1 MKSFSARKRSK
12 LTEGARAWSIN
23 KRLVASAA
31 VAGLAVGGMLAPGV
45 AGASTSTNAKATV
58 VVSGKT
64 YKFSGG
70 GCLVT
75 SSRIALG
82 IGTSGNTFGMNAK
95 VKQGKFT
102 NAQIGMVLKGKPVA
116 ITSASGTTKSNG
128 GTFTGNDVVS
138 GSTVKGT
145 FNC

>member
-1 MKSFSARKRSK
+1 MKSFNARKQSK
-12 LTEGARAWSIN
+12 LTEGGSPWSTTRRI
-23 KRLVASAA
+23 LASTA
-31 VAGLAVGGMLAPGV
+31 VAGLAVGGLIAPGV
-45 AGASTSTNAKATV
+45 AGASTSTNAKAKV

-82 IGTSGNTFGMNAK
+82 IGSGGNTFGMNAK
-95 VKQGKFT
+95 VKQGKFS
-102 NAQIGMVLKGKPVA
+102 NAQIGMVLGGKPVA
-116 ITSASGTTKSNG
+116 VTSASGTTKGTG
-128 GTFTGNDVVS
+128 GTFKGTDVVS
-138 GSTVKGT
+138 NSSVSGT

>member
-1 MKSFSARKRSK
+1 MKSFNARNRAKH
-12 LTEGARAWSIN
+12 TDGASSWTVNRRI
-23 KRLVASAA
+23 LASAA
-31 VAGLAVGGMLAPGV
+31 VAGLALGGMLAPSV
-45 AGASTSTNAKATV
+45 AGAATSTNAKASV

-75 SSRIALG
+75 STRIALG

-95 VKQGKFT
+95 VKQGKFS
-102 NAQIGMVLKGKPVA
+102 NAQIGMVLGGKPVA